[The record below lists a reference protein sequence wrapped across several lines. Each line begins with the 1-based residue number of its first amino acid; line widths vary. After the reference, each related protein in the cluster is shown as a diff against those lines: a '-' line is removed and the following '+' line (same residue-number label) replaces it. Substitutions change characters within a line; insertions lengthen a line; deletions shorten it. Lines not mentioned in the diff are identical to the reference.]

1 MEETKL
7 RTSELEDR
15 IIEMTQSVQQRSR
28 LRKEVEQSLTE
39 LWDYNK
45 RSNIYVIGF
54 PEEEKE
60 KAAEIVL

>member
-15 IIEMTQSVQQRSR
+15 ITEMTQSVQQRSR
-28 LRKEVEQSLTE
+28 LRKEVEQRLTE
-39 LWDYNK
+39 LWDYK